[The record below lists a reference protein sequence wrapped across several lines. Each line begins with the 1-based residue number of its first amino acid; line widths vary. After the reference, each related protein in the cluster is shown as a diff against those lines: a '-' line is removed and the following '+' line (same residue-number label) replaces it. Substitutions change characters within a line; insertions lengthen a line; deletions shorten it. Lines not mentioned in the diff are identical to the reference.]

1 MRPVPERRG
10 GSDPIN
16 LLKCARKGREDV
28 SPPPTNCR
36 CSRSARRACSIHPS
50 IHPRLEL
57 ARDTRTR
64 GGNGEWS
71 SPHSGIRGSSAG
83 LQSFLSAGR
92 WGTRRGSRLLA
103 EEKKWEERK
112 GREKKRRSVRDT
124 EGIWKRERGGRKG
137 ENRAHVRSP
146 QAQRVKGRDAN
157 GKTSVENAR
166 EGG

>member
-16 LLKCARKGREDV
+16 LLKCARKGRGDV

-92 WGTRRGSRLLA
+92 WGTRGSRLLA

-112 GREKKRRSVRDT
+112 GREKKRRHRGDVEER
-124 EGIWKRERGGRKG
+124 KREEGGRESG
-137 ENRAHVRSP
+137 TR
-146 QAQRVKGRDAN
+146 
-157 GKTSVENAR
+157 T
-166 EGG
+166 